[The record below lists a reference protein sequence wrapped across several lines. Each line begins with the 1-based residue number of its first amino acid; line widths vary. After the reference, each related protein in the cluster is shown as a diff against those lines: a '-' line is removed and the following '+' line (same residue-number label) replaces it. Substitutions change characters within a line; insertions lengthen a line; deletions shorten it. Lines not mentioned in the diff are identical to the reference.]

1 MLRRFLL
8 LIISAV
14 SAAITTACG
23 HRPVDDPLFSKISMQ
38 ALVDKSSQGRL
49 ECPSEAHIGA
59 SAGQLWGGTGAQR
72 VEADTSCKVN
82 RRAEPPFEEAKFM
95 SALGTELQQR
105 ISNTAVG
112 TAVMPRSPRST
123 LAMNGRSRVPS
134 PRKNATRR
142 SGSLHSAMK
151 RKDLSRSSFSPTSFR

>member
-14 SAAITTACG
+14 SASITTACG

-105 ISNTAVG
+105 ITSAGGQLIRFRPEDKGFAVDYVDG
-112 TAVMPRSPRST
+112 QHQGHIRISGKLMSQDWYSLQMVMEQS
-123 LAMNGRSRVPS
+123 
-134 PRKNATRR
+134 
-142 SGSLHSAMK
+142 
-151 RKDLSRSSFSPTSFR
+151 